1 MFSRILIANRGEIA
15 VRIIRT
21 CRKMGITTIV
31 PYSKADAN
39 ALFVGF
45 ADKAYCIGEADPS
58 DSYLNIE
65 KLIKL
70 AQDTKVDAI
79 HPGYGFLSEN
89 ADFAAACEKAG
100 IIFIGPSSAAMRRV
114 KPKHK
119 ARELVEKANIPI
131 APGFSQS
138 INDPINKIPEITKLC
153 DNLGYPVIIKPS
165 NSGGGIGMTVVNNA
179 SELKDAIRYA
189 GTRGKAAFGFDD
201 IYVEKYITQV
211 KHIEVQI
218 LADHY
223 DNIIHLG
230 ERECSVQRRFQ
241 KLIEEAPSS
250 VITPQI
256 RQKLGEVAKAITR
269 VLQCTNA
276 LTVEFIYS
284 IETGEFYFNECNAR
298 LQVEHSVTELAT
310 NIDLVREQLRIA
322 AGEKLQHK
330 QEDIRM
336 WGHAMECRINAE
348 DPLKNFLPSP
358 QKILKYNPPKGFGI
372 RADSG
377 AYAGYTMP
385 FYYDP
390 LIAKLMVWGRDRQDA
405 LTRMKKALQNFTI
418 EGIKTNIPFHL
429 IALED
434 EHFREGKYTTLFVTE
449 RELVQKLQDS
459 VNKNTTPHPPGTA
472 IN

>member
-1 MFSRILIANRGEIA
+1 LFSRILIANRGEIA
-15 VRIIRT
+15 VRITRT
-21 CRKMGITTIV
+21 CRRMGIHTVV
-31 PYSKADAN
+31 PYSKADAD

-45 ADKAYCIGEADPS
+45 ADEAHCIGEPDPA

-89 ADFAAACEKAG
+89 PDFAEACETAG
-100 IIFIGPSSAAMRRV
+100 IAFIGPNSAAMRRV

-119 ARELVEKANIPI
+119 ARDLLGKAGIPI
-131 APGFSQS
+131 APGFSKS
-138 INDPINKIPEITKLC
+138 ISDPINKIREITVLC
-153 DNLGYPVIIKPS
+153 KDIGYPIIIKPS
-165 NSGGGIGMTVVNNA
+165 NSGGGIGMMVANNE
-179 SELKDAIRYA
+179 SELQDAIRYA

-211 KHIEVQI
+211 KHIEVQM
-218 LADHY
+218 LS
-223 DNIIHLG
+223 DNYGNMVHLG

-241 KLIEEAPSS
+241 KLIEESPSS
-250 VITPQI
+250 AITPET
-256 RQKLGEVAKAITR
+256 RQKLGDVAKEITR
-269 VLQCTNA
+269 VLKCYNA

-284 IETGEFYFNECNAR
+284 IETGDYYFNECNAR

-322 AGEKLQHK
+322 AGEKLQYK
-330 QEDIRM
+330 QEDIHM
-336 WGHAMECRINAE
+336 KGHAIECRINAE
-348 DPLKNFLPSP
+348 DPLKNFMPSP

-372 RADSG
+372 RVDSG

-390 LIAKLMVWGRDRQDA
+390 LIAKLMVWGRDRNDT
-405 LTRMKKALQNFTI
+405 LSRMKKALKDFTI
-418 EGIKTNIPFHL
+418 EGVKTNIPFHL
-429 IALED
+429 IAVED
-434 EHFREGKYTTLFVTE
+434 EHFREGKNTTLFITE
-449 RELVQKLQDS
+449 RELVQKLQES
-459 VNKNTTPHPPGTA
+459 VKNNTALSPGPVV
-472 IN
+472 N